1 MGENDPKNP
10 YGPNYEE
17 LPIDTKIYYKYN
29 RVRQYVH
36 LDDEDTDF
44 LYRSNL
50 KFMGYFLGYFT
61 LSITSGII
69 LKSLI
74 KRSFHE
80 FNLTLS

>member
-36 LDDEDTDF
+36 LENK
-44 LYRSNL
+44 R
-50 KFMGYFLGYFT
+50 T
-61 LSITSGII
+61 L
-69 LKSLI
+69 
-74 KRSFHE
+74 
-80 FNLTLS
+80 